1 MFQRNVIFYMRRAL
15 VMFRMEHRYDIL
27 TAANSTR
34 FYLRHY
40 ARGIYPPASLH
51 PLRLPVNR
59 MFFPLR
65 NPNGKCNY
73 IRDRQK
79 TYPLEPGRFYFIP
92 AFYAAEVHLDEDVYF
107 LSIQSNLEICP
118 GTELF
123 SDCSSM
129 QVLPAPAELPLLLN
143 LFESPPEKLPFT
155 SLELKIA
162 VFTILVR
169 LLMLYPAEDFRNP
182 LLLRHYSVLTD
193 YLAHNGDASTRVSE
207 LAEFMKESRESFTRR
222 FSSET
227 GITPKQL
234 IDRFLMSKA
243 LDLLNGN
250 ASIKEVAFRLKF
262 SSEFAFSRFFKKH
275 MGEAPNYW
283 RKNSL
288 FPGGRSEKWT

>member
-1 MFQRNVIFYMRRAL
+1 
-15 VMFRMEHRYDIL
+15 MFRMEHRYDIL
-27 TAANSTR
+27 AAANSAR

-73 IRDRQK
+73 IRDCRG
-79 TYPLEPGRFYFIP
+79 TCILEPGRFYFIP
-92 AFYAAEVHLDEDVYF
+92 AFYAAEVHLDEDLYF
-107 LSIQSNLEICP
+107 LSIQSSLEICP

-129 QVLPAPAELPLLLN
+129 QVLPAPAELPLLLK
-143 LFESPPEKLPFT
+143 LFESPPEKLPFS
-155 SLELKIA
+155 SLELRAA
-162 VFTILVR
+162 VFAVLIRVLA
-169 LLMLYPAEDFRNP
+169 LYPEEDFQNP

-193 YLAHNGDASTRVSE
+193 YLSQHGNASTRVSQ
-207 LAEFMKESRESFTRR
+207 LADFLGESREGFTRR

-250 ASIKEVAFRLKF
+250 ASIKEVACLLNF

-275 MGEAPNYW
+275 MGEAPNHW
-283 RKNSL
+283 RKNPLSAGTYSSTKSRNAVL
-288 FPGGRSEKWT
+288 